1 MPIAGVT
8 TCRTTPAT
16 WTDYLTSENNV
27 MFRHVMGNDPRPHF
41 MHQSNLAD
49 YNPALP
55 ETDPDQGGI
64 LYPMIDGLLGRYETD
79 FDRADEPLVQLTS
92 AQIGATLHN
101 RPRGRRTSPRAR
113 SRPTCRTGCC
123 T

>member
-16 WTDYLTSENNV
+16 WTDYVTSENNV

-55 ETDPDQGGI
+55 ETDPNQGGI
-64 LYPMIDGLLGRYETD
+64 LYPVIDGAA
-79 FDRADEPLVQLTS
+79 RA
-92 AQIGATLHN
+92 ATT
-101 RPRGRRTSPRAR
+101 PASTAPARR
-113 SRPTCRTGCC
+113 CC
-123 T
+123 S